1 VSPAAL
7 ARPLTLALLVAA
19 VPAGA
24 QEQTRYTLSGSS
36 VAVYNLVGSLRA
48 IAGTGREVVV
58 TVERRGPAAAQLRV
72 ESGAIR
78 GRETLRVIY
87 PDGRILYRG
96 RGDGSWN
103 TQVRVDDDGTFYDDG
118 RDDDGRQVRISSRGG
133 SGIEAHAD
141 LTVAVPPGQRIALYL
156 AAGDVDVTNVN
167 GEILVDVG
175 AADVTTSGTRG
186 QLRLD
191 TGSGEVR
198 VTDAEGDLDLDSGSG
213 ASTLTG
219 VRGRILNIDSGSGSV
234 TGRDITVQELRV
246 DAGSGEVDLERVAA
260 PDIRMDLGSGSTEL
274 TLTSDVQTLT
284 VDSGSGSVTIRV
296 PESLGAQVEVDAGS
310 GGLDLQV
317 PVTTRR
323 ISRDAFSGSIG
334 DGQGR
339 IVIDA
344 GSGRVRILRG

>member
-1 VSPAAL
+1 VFPVSIV
-7 ARPLTLALLVAA
+7 RPLALALLVAA

-36 VAVYNLVGSLRA
+36 VAVYNLAGTLRA
-48 IAGTGREVVV
+48 VAGSGRDVVV
-58 TVERRGPAAAQLRV
+58 TVERRGPAASQLRV
-72 ESGAIR
+72 ETGPIR

-96 RGDGSWN
+96 RGEGSWN
-103 TQVRVDDDGTFYDDG
+103 TQVRVDDDGTFYEGGDEDG
-118 RDDDGRQVRISSRGG
+118 RTVRISSR
-133 SGIEAHAD
+133 SGTEAHAD
-141 LTVAVPPGQRIALYL
+141 LTVAVPAGQRIALYL
-156 AAGDVDVTNVN
+156 AAGQVEVTNVN

-175 AADVTTSGTRG
+175 AADVTTNGTRG
-186 QLRLD
+186 DLRLD
-191 TGSGEVR
+191 TGSGEVS
-198 VTDAEGDLDLDSGSG
+198 VTNAEGSLDLDSGSG
-213 ASTLTG
+213 ESTLAG
-219 VRGRILNIDSGSGSV
+219 VRGRYLNIDSGSGSV
-234 TGRDITVQELRV
+234 TARDIAVEEVRV
-246 DAGSGEVDLERVAA
+246 DAGSGEVRLDRVAA
-260 PDIRMDLGSGSTEL
+260 PDIRMDLGSGSTDL
-274 TLTSDVQTLT
+274 SLTSDVRTLT
-284 VDSGSGSVTIRV
+284 IDSGSGSVTIRV

-339 IVIDA
+339 ITIDA

>member
-1 VSPAAL
+1 VSAASL
-7 ARPLTLALLVAA
+7 SRPLALALLVA

-48 IAGTGREVVV
+48 VAGSGREVVV

-72 ESGAIR
+72 ETGAIR
-78 GRETLRVIY
+78 GRETLRVVY
-87 PDGRILYRG
+87 PGDRILYRG
-96 RGDGSWN
+96 RGDGSFN
-103 TQVRVDDDGTFYDDG
+103 TQVNVDDDGTFYDDG
-118 RDDDGRQVRISSRGG
+118 RGDDGRRVRISSRSGG
-133 SGIEAHAD
+133 LEAHAD
-141 LTVAVPPGQRIALYL
+141 LTVAVPAGQRIALHL
-156 AAGDVDVTNVN
+156 AAGEVHVTNVN

-191 TGSGEVR
+191 TGSGEVS
-198 VTDAEGDLDLDSGSG
+198 VTNAEGDLDLDSGSG

-219 VRGRILNIDSGSGSV
+219 VRGRLLNIDSGSGSV

-246 DAGSGEVDLERVAA
+246 DAGSGAVELERVAA
-260 PDIRMDLGSGSTEL
+260 PDIVMDLGSGSTDL
-274 TLTSDVQTLT
+274 SLTSDVQSLT

-310 GGLDLQV
+310 GGLDLQI

-323 ISRDAFSGSIG
+323 MSRDAFSGSIG